1 MDTLSR
7 TYSWTGEYRE
17 NAYQGEGVPTL
28 AEFKG
33 YTFAGVANL
42 TYNIGDQHFFTLNDT
57 YTHYRRRTTNSA
69 ANSVQQIASTFMRR
83 INQKN
88 VLGLSYKFLPNE
100 HWNMVAFLKYY
111 NSLVKGP
118 VNVATSGRADY
129 VEQER
134 STDALGWGA
143 AGTYFLLG
151 KDLQLKLS
159 YERTYRLPTDREL
172 FGDGASEEGLGSKQA
187 GLRSYKIE
195 NGMLKEITSPVKVE
209 AFGNTGTFGTYSYA
223 AQISK
228 PYAMVIDNSGAGK
241 NVAVNLP
248 AYAIDEDNPNI
259 SNIVDMG
266 NNQVAMVL
274 NYSTRDSAVVAIC
287 DSALN
292 IKKVIYDDRIGTS
305 VGAQR
310 SVRYTQSGMDDKGNI
325 YVFSGSSA
333 TDSKVGALRINKG
346 ATEFDKN
353 YKFDI
358 LSASGGYRFR
368 KAFHISGSKFLLE
381 FYLDKEKYGNM
392 DASGKMAVVDMDAK
406 SLTWVTGLPDAS
418 TVSFGWGDGYAG
430 AYYLPVA
437 AATSFSGGSGNG
449 GSGNGGGW
457 NHGGNSG
464 AKALSSYITR
474 ADATTSTVVPTIYK
488 IDANT
493 GVATAFMTFGN
504 GDLLKAI
511 TILK

>member
-1 MDTLSR
+1 MNKFFYSAALMALATSMTFTSCSDDDNNDGGGSQNLDPKEVSFVVTSGDPTTDLTGGVYMKVYNDLS
-7 TYSWTGEYRE
+7 TPKTGESVYG
-17 NAYQGEGVPTL
+17 ASDAVKSFDSFTQV
-28 AEFKG
+28 
-33 YTFAGVANL
+33 
-42 TYNIGDQHFFTLNDT
+42 TYN
-57 YTHYRRRTTNSA
+57 
-69 ANSVQQIASTFMRR
+69 
-83 INQKN
+83 K
-88 VLGLSYKFLPNE
+88 
-100 HWNMVAFLKYY
+100 
-111 NSLVKGP
+111 
-118 VNVATSGRADY
+118 TSGVFTGYIYAR
-129 VEQER
+129 
-134 STDALGWGA
+134 
-143 AGTYFLLG
+143 
-151 KDLQLKLS
+151 
-159 YERTYRLPTDREL
+159 
-172 FGDGASEEGLGSKQA
+172 GASEEGLGSKQA

-195 NGMLKEITSPVKVE
+195 NGKLTEIASAVKVD

-248 AYAIDEDNPNI
+248 AYAINEDNPNI

-287 DSALN
+287 DYALN

-310 SVRYTQSGMDDKGNI
+310 SVRYTQSGMDDNGNI

-333 TDSKVGALRINKG
+333 TDSKVGALRINNG

-358 LSASGGYRFR
+358 LSASNGYRFR

-392 DASGKMAVVDMDAK
+392 DASGKMAVVDMDTK

-437 AATSFSGGSGNG
+437 AATSFSGGSGS
-449 GSGNGGGW
+449 GSGSGGGW
-457 NHGGNSG
+457 NHSG
-464 AKALSSYITR
+464 KSASSYITR
-474 ADATTSTVVPTIYK
+474 ADATTSIVPTIYK

>member
-1 MDTLSR
+1 MNKFFYSAALMALATSMTFTSCSDDDNNDGGGSQNLDPKEVSFVVTSGDPTTDLTGGVYMKVYNDLS
-7 TYSWTGEYRE
+7 TPKTGESVYG
-17 NAYQGEGVPTL
+17 ASDAVKSFDSFTQV
-28 AEFKG
+28 
-33 YTFAGVANL
+33 
-42 TYNIGDQHFFTLNDT
+42 TYN
-57 YTHYRRRTTNSA
+57 
-69 ANSVQQIASTFMRR
+69 
-83 INQKN
+83 K
-88 VLGLSYKFLPNE
+88 
-100 HWNMVAFLKYY
+100 
-111 NSLVKGP
+111 
-118 VNVATSGRADY
+118 TSGVFTGYIYAR
-129 VEQER
+129 
-134 STDALGWGA
+134 
-143 AGTYFLLG
+143 
-151 KDLQLKLS
+151 
-159 YERTYRLPTDREL
+159 
-172 FGDGASEEGLGSKQA
+172 GASEEGLGSKQA

-195 NGMLKEITSPVKVE
+195 NGKLTEIASAVKVD

-248 AYAIDEDNPNI
+248 AYAINEDNPNI

-287 DSALN
+287 DYALN

-310 SVRYTQSGMDDKGNI
+310 SVRYTQSGMDDNGNI

-333 TDSKVGALRINKG
+333 TDSKVGALRINNG

-358 LSASGGYRFR
+358 LSVSNGYRFR

-392 DASGKMAVVDMDAK
+392 DASGKMAVVDMDTK

-437 AATSFSGGSGNG
+437 AATSFSGGSGS
-449 GSGNGGGW
+449 GSGSGGGW
-457 NHGGNSG
+457 NHSG
-464 AKALSSYITR
+464 KSASSYITR
-474 ADATTSTVVPTIYK
+474 ADATTSIVPTIYK

>member
-1 MDTLSR
+1 MKNFFYSAALMALATSMTFTSCSDDDNNDGGGSQNLDPKEVSFVVTSGDPTTDLTGGVYMKVYNDLS
-7 TYSWTGEYRE
+7 TPKTGESVYG
-17 NAYQGEGVPTL
+17 ASDAVKSFDSFTQV
-28 AEFKG
+28 
-33 YTFAGVANL
+33 
-42 TYNIGDQHFFTLNDT
+42 TYN
-57 YTHYRRRTTNSA
+57 
-69 ANSVQQIASTFMRR
+69 
-83 INQKN
+83 K
-88 VLGLSYKFLPNE
+88 
-100 HWNMVAFLKYY
+100 
-111 NSLVKGP
+111 
-118 VNVATSGRADY
+118 TSGVFTGYIYAR
-129 VEQER
+129 
-134 STDALGWGA
+134 
-143 AGTYFLLG
+143 
-151 KDLQLKLS
+151 
-159 YERTYRLPTDREL
+159 
-172 FGDGASEEGLGSKQA
+172 GASEEGLGSKQA

-195 NGMLKEITSPVKVE
+195 NGKLTEIASAVKVD

-248 AYAIDEDNPNI
+248 AYAINEDNPNI

-287 DSALN
+287 DYALN

-310 SVRYTQSGMDDKGNI
+310 SVRYTQSGMDDNGNI

-333 TDSKVGALRINKG
+333 TDSKVGALRINNG

-358 LSASGGYRFR
+358 LSVSNGYRFR

-392 DASGKMAVVDMDAK
+392 DASGKMAVVDMDTK

-437 AATSFSGGSGNG
+437 AATSFSGGSGS
-449 GSGNGGGW
+449 GSGSGGGW
-457 NHGGNSG
+457 NHGGKS
-464 AKALSSYITR
+464 ASSYITR
-474 ADATTSTVVPTIYK
+474 ADATTSIVPTIYK

>member
-1 MDTLSR
+1 MNKFFYSAALMALATSMTFTSCSDDDNNNDGGSQNIDPKEVSFVVTSGDPTTDLTGGVYMKVYNDLS
-7 TYSWTGEYRE
+7 TPKTGESVYG
-17 NAYQGEGVPTL
+17 ASDAVKSFDSFTQV
-28 AEFKG
+28 
-33 YTFAGVANL
+33 
-42 TYNIGDQHFFTLNDT
+42 TYN
-57 YTHYRRRTTNSA
+57 
-69 ANSVQQIASTFMRR
+69 
-83 INQKN
+83 K
-88 VLGLSYKFLPNE
+88 
-100 HWNMVAFLKYY
+100 
-111 NSLVKGP
+111 
-118 VNVATSGRADY
+118 TSGVFTGYIYAR
-129 VEQER
+129 
-134 STDALGWGA
+134 
-143 AGTYFLLG
+143 
-151 KDLQLKLS
+151 
-159 YERTYRLPTDREL
+159 
-172 FGDGASEEGLGSKQA
+172 GASEEGLGSKQA

-195 NGMLKEITSPVKVE
+195 NGMLKEIASPVKVE

-228 PYAMVIDNSGAGK
+228 SYAMVIDNSGAGK

-248 AYAIDEDNPNI
+248 AYAINEDNPNI

-287 DSALN
+287 DYALN

-310 SVRYTQSGMDDKGNI
+310 SVRYTQSGMDDNGNI

-346 ATEFDKN
+346 ATEFDKS

-358 LSASGGYRFR
+358 LSAANGYRFR

-418 TVSFGWGDGYAG
+418 TISFGWGDGYAG

-437 AATSFSGGSGNG
+437 AATSFSGGSGS
-449 GSGNGGGW
+449 GSGGGW
-457 NHGGNSG
+457 NHGGKS
-464 AKALSSYITR
+464 ASSYITR
-474 ADATTSTVVPTIYK
+474 ADATTTIVPTIYK

-511 TILK
+511 TILKK

>member
-1 MDTLSR
+1 MNKFFYSAALMALATSMTFTSCSDDDNNDGGSQNLDPKEVSFVVTSGDPTTDLTGGVYMKVYNDLS
-7 TYSWTGEYRE
+7 TPKTGESVYG
-17 NAYQGEGVPTL
+17 ASDAVKSFDSFTQV
-28 AEFKG
+28 
-33 YTFAGVANL
+33 
-42 TYNIGDQHFFTLNDT
+42 TYN
-57 YTHYRRRTTNSA
+57 
-69 ANSVQQIASTFMRR
+69 
-83 INQKN
+83 K
-88 VLGLSYKFLPNE
+88 
-100 HWNMVAFLKYY
+100 
-111 NSLVKGP
+111 
-118 VNVATSGRADY
+118 TSGVFTGYIYAR
-129 VEQER
+129 
-134 STDALGWGA
+134 
-143 AGTYFLLG
+143 
-151 KDLQLKLS
+151 
-159 YERTYRLPTDREL
+159 
-172 FGDGASEEGLGSKQA
+172 GASEEGLGSKQA

-195 NGMLKEITSPVKVE
+195 NGKLTEIASAVKVD

-248 AYAIDEDNPNI
+248 AYAINEDNPNI

-287 DSALN
+287 DYALN

-310 SVRYTQSGMDDKGNI
+310 SVRYTQSGMDDNGNI

-358 LSASGGYRFR
+358 LSASNGYRFR

-449 GSGNGGGW
+449 GGGGW
-457 NHGGNSG
+457 NHGGKSG

-474 ADATTSTVVPTIYK
+474 ADATTSTVIPTIYK

-493 GVATAFMTFGN
+493 GEATAFMTFGN